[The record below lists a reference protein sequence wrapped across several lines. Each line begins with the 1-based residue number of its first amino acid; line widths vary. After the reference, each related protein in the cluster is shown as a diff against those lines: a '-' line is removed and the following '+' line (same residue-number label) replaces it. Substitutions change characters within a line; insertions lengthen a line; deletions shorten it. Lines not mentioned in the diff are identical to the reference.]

1 MAVVSWLLGAP
12 ALARADFVDGLAA
25 FDAGD
30 YATSFEE
37 WAPLAREGDTAAQ
50 VALAGLYMAGQGVR
64 ASVAEALRWYRA
76 AAERGDPVA
85 RLNLGDLYDRGMGVA
100 RDPVAAYVWFA
111 LAAESGRAWPA
122 TRRDA
127 LHARMSPAQRAEA
140 RQRLKAWHEAH

>member
-12 ALARADFVDGLAA
+12 ALAHADFVDGLAA
-25 FDAGD
+25 FDGGD

-37 WAPLAREGDTAAQ
+37 WVPLAQRGDIEAQ

-64 ASVAEALRWYRA
+64 ANVAEALRWYRA
-76 AAERGDPVA
+76 AAEQGDPVA
-85 RLNLGDLYDRGMGVA
+85 QLNMGDFYDRGIGVA

-127 LHARMSPAQRAEA
+127 LNARMNPDQRAEA
-140 RQRLKAWHEAH
+140 RQRLKAWRAAH